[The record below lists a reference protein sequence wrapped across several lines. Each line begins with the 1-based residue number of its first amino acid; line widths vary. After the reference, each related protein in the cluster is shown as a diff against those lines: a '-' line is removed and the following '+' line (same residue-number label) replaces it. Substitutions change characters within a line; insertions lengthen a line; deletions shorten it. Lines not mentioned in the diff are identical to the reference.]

1 MALSPIQ
8 AIKGWAGTI
17 KNAWNQATNPTAPK
31 AQAAPAP
38 VAPAKAPTKPAPTA
52 PVAMGVKA
60 KAPASPVTTLPKL
73 ATNQINPTTAPAPA
87 VNIPT
92 ASNGP
97 ASPVNPTGTTG
108 ATGTPTIPL
117 SYGGLIQQS
126 LQQTQMTPEEQ
137 ALKQKSASLKGELA
151 NQLGK
156 TEMQAIPLEFITGQ
170 QQTLQNMAAQ
180 KESAIQEGIQSLQE
194 QRGIASRAYDS
205 AAGRLAPVQVA
216 PSITGVNPLTG
227 EKAYGG
233 DYSAAK
239 EWSNYQFNTSQAQQ
253 AGKEASDTQRNTGLV
268 STKWNNLNNV
278 MSKYK
283 INTDP
288 RIANAGINLMREM
301 VGDAGYKE
309 FETAYTGLQDTV
321 SSLMSTPGL
330 SKTDSSV
337 LGTIMSM
344 LNDKQLTPAALAGI
358 AQQVINIGNQT
369 AEAQGQQALAYDQ
382 AGTQTVIGKG
392 NTPNTT
398 KTTSSGGT
406 TGDQSI
412 YNW

>member
-8 AIKGWAGTI
+8 ALKGWAGTI
-17 KNAWNQATNPTAPK
+17 KNAWNQATTP
-31 AQAAPAP
+31 AQAAPI
-38 VAPAKAPTKPAPTA
+38 APTKPAPTA

-60 KAPASPVTTLPKL
+60 KAPVSPTVTLPNL
-73 ATNQINPTTAPAPA
+73 ATKQIEPTTAPAPA

-97 ASPVNPTGTTG
+97 ASPINPTSTTGTTNPVVQNNTT
-108 ATGTPTIPL
+108 ATNPL
-117 SYGGLIQQS
+117 TYGGLIQQS
-126 LQQTQMTPEEQ
+126 IEATKMTPEEQ

-151 NQLGK
+151 DKLGK

-180 KESAIQEGIQSLQE
+180 KQAAIQEGIQSLQE
-194 QRGIASRAYDS
+194 QRGIASRAYDA

-227 EKAYGG
+227 EKVYGG

-278 MSKYK
+278 MNKYK

-288 RIANAGINLMREM
+288 RLSNAGINMLREM

-309 FETAYTGLQDTV
+309 FETAYAGLQDTV
-321 SSLMSTPGL
+321 STLMSTPGI
-330 SKTDSSV
+330 SKTDSTV
-337 LGTIMSM
+337 LNTIMSM
-344 LNDKQLTPAALAGI
+344 LNDKQLTPAALAGVT
-358 AQQVINIGNQT
+358 QQVINIGNQT

-382 AGTQTVIGKG
+382 AGTQTVIGRG
-392 NTPNTT
+392 NTPNAT